1 MNQLTKDG
9 KQLLRWTDAPVGEKI
24 VNIVVSI
31 NEQAQKLYST
41 EVATASYIE
50 VKPSLST
57 FDEIGRA
64 IDEVEPSLQSIS
76 GHEGEYLRSMVNAF
90 RYVARSLQGDQVPY
104 DELIENIQELPST
117 LISEAQLEH
126 AKELVDKGLSD
137 LGYKGKLMEKA
148 GALRSD
154 TLIIPE
160 DVTTVAEKFR
170 ENSKQGTLQRVIGL
184 PEEEGIDWI
193 KPIRGVFW
201 SGYSKYTGNFRGNL
215 TFNIDR
221 PWTEPILAQ
230 IMTHEGYPGHQAFY
244 CRWDYLFLQGKLP
257 LEASYYLINSPTN
270 ALFEGGPETALSFL
284 GWDDVNEVTPHVSNQ
299 QKEQYLLARNYL
311 DYQRMFTTNA
321 CYMFNLGHVSKEE
334 AVNYMINRGGI
345 TEIEANNAFRFFS
358 DPVQK
363 TYFPCYFHGRWM
375 VGNAYKE
382 TPKEKRKEYFSI
394 LYDTPHTTKTFI
406 KAISK
411 LNGKPFNAFDTLNQ

>member
-9 KQLLRWTDAPVGEKI
+9 QQLLRWTDAPVGEKI

-31 NEQAQKLYST
+31 NEQAQKLYSQ
-41 EVATASYIE
+41 EVATASYSD
-50 VKPSLST
+50 VLPSLST

-64 IDEVEPSLQSIS
+64 IDEVEPSIQSLS
-76 GHEGEYLRSMVNAF
+76 GHEGEYLRAMVNAF
-90 RYVARSLQGDQVPY
+90 RYVARSLQGDEVPY
-104 DELIENIQELPST
+104 EALIANIQELPST
-117 LISEAQLEH
+117 LITEAQLEH

-137 LGYKGKLMEKA
+137 LGYKGNLREKA
-148 GALRSD
+148 GAWRSD

-160 DVTTVAEKFR
+160 EVTTVAENFR
-170 ENSKQGTLQRVIGL
+170 ENSKQGTLHRVIGL
-184 PEEEGIDWI
+184 PEEDGIDWI

-215 TFNIDR
+215 SFNIDR

-284 GWDDVNEVTPHVSNQ
+284 GWDDVYEETPHVSDK
-299 QKEQYLLARNYL
+299 QKEQYLVARNYL

-321 CYMFNLGHVSKEE
+321 CYMYNLGHVSKEE

-363 TYFPCYFHGRWM
+363 TYFPCYFYGRWM

-406 KAISK
+406 KAISE
-411 LNGKPFNAFDTLNQ
+411 LTGKPFHAFDTLNQ